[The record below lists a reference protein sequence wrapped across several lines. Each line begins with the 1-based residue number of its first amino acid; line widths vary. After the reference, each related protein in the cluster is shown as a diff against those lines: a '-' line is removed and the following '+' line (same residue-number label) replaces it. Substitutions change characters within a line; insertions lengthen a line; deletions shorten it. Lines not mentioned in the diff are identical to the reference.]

1 MKEES
6 QVQHQH
12 HCVHFLNTVTAAML
26 TNDCHVCFASLRLS
40 PDAEIRREAIDKL
53 EKAEKAG
60 LFRAPLRIE
69 SEVATARRV
78 LVVQT
83 MTFVTEKNHRHHL
96 QQHQPQHQHHHS

>member
-12 HCVHFLNTVTAAML
+12 HCVHFLNIVTAAML

-40 PDAEIRREAIDKL
+40 PDAEICREAIDKL

-69 SEVATARRV
+69 NSKTSLGSIVGSTDDDI
-78 LVVQT
+78 
-83 MTFVTEKNHRHHL
+83 RH
-96 QQHQPQHQHHHS
+96 